1 MRNTFKGMNNIPF
14 VCFLSVVVFLM
25 TAPLL
30 ISVNVQKA
38 NAMFGPSRQ
47 NVTKTVVINAPPEKV
62 WAVVKNFHDMSWH
75 PAVEKTEGDG
85 GNTVGA
91 KRVLVLKGGGKVYE
105 QLSDYSAE
113 GMSYS
118 YRITEVDVKVLPVT
132 KYSSSVSVRA
142 SDAGTTVL
150 EWKGGFFRGF
160 PNNNPPPE
168 LNDQAAVETMSGV
181 YLAGLEAVKKKIESG
196 S

>member
-1 MRNTFKGMNNIPF
+1 MRNALKEINNICF
-14 VCFLSVVVFLM
+14 VCFLSVAFTLM
-25 TAPLL
+25 IVPFFN
-30 ISVNVQKA
+30 SVHIPQA
-38 NAMFGPSRQ
+38 HAMFGPSRL
-47 NVTKTVVINAPPEKV
+47 NVTKTVEINAPPEKV
-62 WAVVKNFHDMSWH
+62 WAIVKNFHDMSWH

-85 GNTVGA
+85 GNAIGA

-105 QLSDYSAE
+105 QLSDYSSD
-113 GMSYS
+113 GMSNS

-132 KYSSSVSVRA
+132 KYSSSIRVVA
-142 SDAGTTVL
+142 SETGTSVL
-150 EWKGGFFRGF
+150 EWKGGFFRGY